1 MPNPRICFQSAALT
15 AVLIIG
21 AFSANGQI
29 QNGTTEPAPADLAQR
44 VAAAEAQFPSVLA
57 KALTPESVAA
67 VLLIIKNHP
76 KQTGAGVTNFDNV
89 AAPCDFSDTTPL
101 LGPEQF
107 AFFLAP
113 PPNGGA
119 ILNECAM
126 FGIDAHSPP
135 NFLAFNNTATYTSG
149 GIPATP
155 ELIVLDRPSTSSVS
169 FWVSCGS
176 NVSTPVWC
184 SGLRIQW
191 SLGSFD
197 RSAER
202 QVETGDGH
210 CTGNYR
216 VFPGGQSVCSAGGR
230 RPFAIATK
238 HARAGW
244 V

>member
-176 NVSTPVWC
+176 NVSTPVGVVAYGFNGVLGVLTVRPNDKWKQVTVTAP
-184 SGLRIQW
+184 GIIAF
-191 SLGSFD
+191 SL
-197 RSAER
+197 
-202 QVETGDGH
+202 V
-210 CTGNYR
+210 GNPY
-216 VFPGGQSVCSAGGR
+216 VLLVDDVLSQ
-230 RPFAIATK
+230 
-238 HARAGW
+238 
-244 V
+244 